1 VLHCYRINRFQHAT
15 EKQQRFDYLGFVES
29 ATTDF
34 IADSYCQRFTDSEV
48 KAFCGLTNHW
58 RISESQCV
66 VYLFFL
72 TWSTAQTPQTIVN
85 APIYIPWVARLYS
98 SDYRPLGTVNFTH
111 SHRASIYVR
120 IISLSARCPFPRSH
134 ADYSGRTLVYHFNFT
149 SFGSRRSRTSAEM
162 GCLAT
167 RLPLCD
173 GVTYAYPCAAKNRV
187 AVLLMEQP

>member
-1 VLHCYRINRFQHAT
+1 MTVSACHRQAAEFY
-15 EKQQRFDYLGFVES
+15 YLGFVES

-85 APIYIPWVARLYS
+85 APIYIPRVARLYS

-111 SHRASIYVR
+111 SHRTR
-120 IISLSARCPFPRSH
+120 ICN
-134 ADYSGRTLVYHFNFT
+134 ADYLALREVSIS
-149 SFGSRRSRTSAEM
+149 SFSRR
-162 GCLAT
+162 
-167 RLPLCD
+167 
-173 GVTYAYPCAAKNRV
+173 
-187 AVLLMEQP
+187 LLWSDINVPF